1 MLNLRA
7 SSPSR
12 NRPFSAQI
20 YVTKMR
26 FAKFLALA
34 RLFLCQIL
42 NLTREPNRLNL
53 TSNLPA
59 PTATWRALIVYLASF
74 G

>member
-12 NRPFSAQI
+12 TRPFSAQI

-34 RLFLCQIL
+34 RLFLIP
-42 NLTREPNRLNL
+42 NLKFDSRAEPLKFNL
-53 TSNLPA
+53 KFTA
-59 PTATWRALIVYLASF
+59 PTATYRALIVYLASF

>member
-1 MLNLRA
+1 
-7 SSPSR
+7 
-12 NRPFSAQI
+12 
-20 YVTKMR
+20 MR

-59 PTATWRALIVYLASF
+59 PTATWRALIVYLVSF